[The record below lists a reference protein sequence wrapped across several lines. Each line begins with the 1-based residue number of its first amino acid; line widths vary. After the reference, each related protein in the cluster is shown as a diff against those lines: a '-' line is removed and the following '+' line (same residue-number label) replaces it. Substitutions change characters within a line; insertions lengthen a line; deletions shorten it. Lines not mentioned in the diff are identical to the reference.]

1 MRDMLCK
8 LYTYVLFIYSPI
20 KGPQGAYTLKKN
32 NIMIITNNE

>member
-20 KGPQGAYTLKKN
+20 KGPLGAYTLKKN
-32 NIMIITNNE
+32 NIMIKTSNE